1 MFSGV
6 QQKTRGLQCFQ
17 GYNRKT
23 EAYNVF
29 RGTTENQRLTMFSG
43 V

>member
-17 GYNRKT
+17 GYRKRPS
-23 EAYNVF
+23 AGN
-29 RGTTENQRLTMFSG
+29 GLKMSIS
-43 V
+43 